1 MPTPW
6 EKLAQQIDEAI
17 IKNKINAKP
26 KELYQPINYTLSMGG
41 KRIRPTLA
49 LMATEL
55 FGKPAKEAMHIALAI
70 EVFHNFTLV
79 HDDIMDEA
87 PLRRGKETV
96 HKKWGRDIAILAGD
110 VMMVKAY
117 QFLAKEKGEKL
128 SEMLQL
134 FNQTAI
140 EVCEGQQLD
149 MNFEVKS
156 DTSLS
161 EYLKMIE
168 LKTAVLLAASLK
180 LGALSAGANEEEAN
194 LLYDFGKNTGIA
206 FQIQDDYLD
215 VYADEKMFGKQI
227 GGDILNNKKTYLL
240 LRAIEEASPQQ
251 QKEIER
257 IVAIQDQKTQ
267 KIDQMV
273 AIYNQLNIP
282 QLTKNAMQH
291 HFDLAL
297 TSINKIKQNKKSKEA
312 LISLAKLLLKREH

>member
-17 IKNKINAKP
+17 VENKIDAEP
-26 KELYQPINYTLSMGG
+26 KELYQPINYTLNMGG

-55 FGKPAKEAMHIALAI
+55 FGKPAKEAMHLALAI
-70 EVFHNFTLV
+70 EIFHNFTLV

-117 QFLAKEKGEKL
+117 QFLAKEKGGKL

-140 EVCEGQQLD
+140 EVCEGQQMD
-149 MNFEVKS
+149 MNYEVKP
-156 DTSLS
+156 DTTLS

-215 VYADEKMFGKQI
+215 VYADGKVFGKQI

-251 QKEIER
+251 QEEIER
-257 IVAIQDQKTQ
+257 ILAIQDRK
-267 KIDQMV
+267 KEKVNQMIAV
-273 AIYNQLNIP
+273 YNHLNIP
-282 QLTKNAMQH
+282 QLTKDAMQH

-297 TSINKIKQNKKSKEA
+297 ASIDRINQSKANKEA
-312 LISLAKLLLKREH
+312 LIDLARMLLKREH